1 MAHTDHH
8 APYRLREIPAQRAAR
23 NTHSLGVSLANR
35 AAGPH
40 RYRDENGTGE
50 KVTSQR
56 GPRTRVAVLK
66 PPGAGIPSAPAAF
79 PRIPKGSAWIPAST
93 VHSALRSTW
102 L

>member
-23 NTHSLGVSLANR
+23 NTHSLDVSLASR

-50 KVTSQR
+50 KVTLRREVRRRDRQA
-56 GPRTRVAVLK
+56 TRSEAREH
-66 PPGAGIPSAPAAF
+66 G
-79 PRIPKGSAWIPAST
+79 
-93 VHSALRSTW
+93 LRY
-102 L
+102 